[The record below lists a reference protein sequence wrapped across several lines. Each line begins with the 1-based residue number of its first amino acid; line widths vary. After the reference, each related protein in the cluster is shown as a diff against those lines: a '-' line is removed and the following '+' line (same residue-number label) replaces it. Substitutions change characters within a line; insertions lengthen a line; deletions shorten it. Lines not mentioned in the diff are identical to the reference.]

1 MKVSPM
7 MLSLNNEAH
16 SHARFMIQKKFQ
28 EFSSLEDI
36 STLRNELQ
44 SKLTEADAKL
54 KSAVQGKLD
63 SLKRAV
69 DLMEESSG
77 KLTEFTET
85 IDRIESRI
93 VTTNTSIAQYP
104 NLKRIHYAKDNLNK
118 VIEQVKFV
126 GNIPNRVKEL
136 RRILDEQPEK
146 LKEVYLESLKLQAW
160 RSALMKE
167 LQVRYDTECL
177 ALTSLLY
184 LSLSPAPMQAS
195 RIKKL
200 YDPRSSLAT
209 PSSSSPPPKRV
220 VPTRTTRIQSVT
232 EYEEDAYLRIIG
244 VVGNH
249 LEIVL
254 DLSREIRGRLYGNI
268 ERMFDLSY
276 QSPETLVETFEIV
289 EMHQEYIDRRVE
301 RVKMMRRAG
310 GEEIT
315 EETVISP
322 SELGGGLDEETGVM
336 GVRVKEDIV
345 ERLLR
350 NIDEKIEGTFLL
362 IQQELQ
368 SKQEET
374 DNEELE
380 KLQQEQEEAEGE
392 ELDGPEGDGAGSGG
406 GGGGG
411 HSHTLTSTQ
420 KELFQ
425 KKKVASRQIQSLLH
439 ISTRLI
445 EMITEYKNE
454 ITPCIPPSYDFLSK
468 LLDAFE
474 TQIRPQI
481 YQIIDGVS
489 ILEVK
494 DIMLLI
500 DWLDY
505 YVAQLGVFERS
516 DRSSAQEFLSVS
528 EELIHEYLFRIK
540 SQVIL
545 CCSCLS
551 LSHAL

>member
-1 MKVSPM
+1 M
-7 MLSLNNEAH
+7 
-16 SHARFMIQKKFQ
+16 
-28 EFSSLEDI
+28 
-36 STLRNELQ
+36 
-44 SKLTEADAKL
+44 
-54 KSAVQGKLD
+54 
-63 SLKRAV
+63 
-69 DLMEESSG
+69 
-77 KLTEFTET
+77 
-85 IDRIESRI
+85 
-93 VTTNTSIAQYP
+93 
-104 NLKRIHYAKDNLNK
+104 
-118 VIEQVKFV
+118 
-126 GNIPNRVKEL
+126 
-136 RRILDEQPEK
+136 
-146 LKEVYLESLKLQAW
+146 
-160 RSALMKE
+160 
-167 LQVRYDTECL
+167 
-177 ALTSLLY
+177 
-184 LSLSPAPMQAS
+184 
-195 RIKKL
+195 
-200 YDPRSSLAT
+200 
-209 PSSSSPPPKRV
+209 PSSSSPTKHIA
-220 VPTRTTRIQSVT
+220 TRSNRIQSVT
-232 EYEEDAYLRIIG
+232 QYEEDAYIRIIG

-289 EMHQEYIDRRVE
+289 EMHQEYIDRRID
-301 RVKMMRRAG
+301 RVRMMRRAA

-315 EETVISP
+315 DDTVILP

-336 GVRVKEDIV
+336 GVTVREDIL

-380 KLQQEQEEAEGE
+380 KKLQLEQDEADAEE
-392 ELDGPEGDGAGSGG
+392 SGG

-411 HSHTLTSTQ
+411 FHSSLTSSQ
-420 KELFQ
+420 RELFVQ
-425 KKKVASRQIQSLLH
+425 KQRASRQIQSLLH

-454 ITPCIPPSYDFLSK
+454 ITPCIPPSYDFLSR
-468 LLDAFE
+468 LLDSFE
-474 TQIRPQI
+474 AQVRPQI
-481 YQIIDGVS
+481 YQIIDGIS

-516 DRSSAQEFLSVS
+516 SRPSAEEFLKVS

-540 SQVIL
+540 SQVCAL
-545 CCSCLS
+545 CLYLYLCLSPSLS
-551 LSHAL
+551 LSLSLSLPYLTFPRSFIGRSWDGLKIFRSKSWRS